1 MPNIFELID
10 NLVWE
15 KRELENMLQLQSDY
29 NQELIDCQ
37 YRNSVIMKN
46 PEACLDYISFL
57 EYTKCSSTE
66 LKPILHTIEKEKKKI
81 QDRIS
86 FLSTIIDAYL
96 KAIISSSILSYQDKL
111 LLCSYFSF
119 LPNHVLN
126 SEDSDISFFI
136 LDGDELFLNPKL
148 QGISS
153 DAVEF
158 MKYYINLKMVLPD
171 KGYTLTDAYTMYNQ
185 EYPKLELV

>member
-1 MPNIFELID
+1 MLNIFELLD
-10 NLVWE
+10 NLIFE
-15 KRELENMLQLQSDY
+15 KRELENSLQLQILY
-29 NQELIDCQ
+29 HQELIDLQ
-37 YRNSVIMKN
+37 YHYSAILKN

-57 EYTKCSSTE
+57 EYTKCSSNE
-66 LKPILHTIEKEKKKI
+66 LKPILYTMEEEQKTL
-81 QDRIS
+81 QARMS
-86 FLSTIIDAYL
+86 FLDTIIHAYL
-96 KAIISSSILSYQDKL
+96 KSIVASSNLSYQEGF
-111 LLCSYFSF
+111 LLCRYFHF
-119 LPNHVLN
+119 VPNQVVLSEN
-126 SEDSDISFFI
+126 SNLTFFI

-171 KGYTLTDAYTMYNQ
+171 KEYTLTDAYTMYNQ